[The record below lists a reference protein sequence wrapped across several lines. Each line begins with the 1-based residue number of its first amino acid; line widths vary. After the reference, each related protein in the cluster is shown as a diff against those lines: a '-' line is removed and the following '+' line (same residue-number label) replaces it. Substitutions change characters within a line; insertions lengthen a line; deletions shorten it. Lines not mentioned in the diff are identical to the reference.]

1 MKKAVFTILKETL
14 IQMIISV
21 ILVAAAAFVVLK
33 TSPSENTIKIII
45 LVIYGISSFVGGII
59 LGKVMEKRK
68 FLWGAAA
75 GAIYICIILLAAL
88 IVKGSLNA
96 GTVSVVSG
104 IIVSLA
110 AGTVGGMI
118 S

>member
-1 MKKAVFTILKETL
+1 MKKVVLAILKETL
-14 IQMIISV
+14 IQMVVSV
-21 ILVAAAAFVVLK
+21 ILVAIAAFVVLK
-33 TSPSENTIKIII
+33 ISPTESTVKIII
-45 LVIYGISSFVGGII
+45 LVIYGISSFVGGFV

-75 GAIYICIILLAAL
+75 GAIYIGLLLLVSL
-88 IVKGSLNA
+88 IAKGSLNA
-96 GTVSVVSG
+96 GTVNMVTG

-110 AGTVGGMI
+110 AGMVGGML